1 MSWQLTADRP
11 IYLQL
16 IEEIEL
22 RIVSGMYTVGEKLP
36 GVRDL
41 AAQASV
47 NPNTM
52 QKALTELERQGLVYS
67 QRTAGLAAELTH
79 HRQVA
84 LIGADH
90 HTAAEEVE
98 DRALGRLRMLS
109 HDQAGKAVCRDRFI
123 ICLAVG
129 GRKNAAMPVLLFNFL
144 SQCILRQG
152 ECLFRAGEL
161 VCAA

>member
-47 NPNTM
+47 NPND
-52 QKALTELERQGLVYS
+52 AEGFNG
-67 QRTAGLAAELTH
+67 AGAAGAGIFPADR
-79 HRQVA
+79 RQVYN
-84 LIGADH
+84 GGQQD
-90 HTAAEEVE
+90 
-98 DRALGRLRMLS
+98 DS
-109 HDQAGKAVCRDRFI
+109 KFKKP
-123 ICLAVG
+123 VG
-129 GRKNAAMPVLLFNFL
+129 YGSDFGF
-144 SQCILRQG
+144 
-152 ECLFRAGEL
+152 F
-161 VCAA
+161 

>member
-52 QKALTELERQGLVYS
+52 QKAGIFPADR
-67 QRTAGLAAELTH
+67 
-79 HRQVA
+79 RQVYN
-84 LIGADH
+84 GGQQD
-90 HTAAEEVE
+90 
-98 DRALGRLRMLS
+98 DS
-109 HDQAGKAVCRDRFI
+109 KFKKP
-123 ICLAVG
+123 VG
-129 GRKNAAMPVLLFNFL
+129 YGSDFGF
-144 SQCILRQG
+144 
-152 ECLFRAGEL
+152 F
-161 VCAA
+161 

>member
-67 QRTAGLAAELTH
+67 QRTAG
-79 HRQVA
+79 
-84 LIGADH
+84 
-90 HTAAEEVE
+90 
-98 DRALGRLRMLS
+98 
-109 HDQAGKAVCRDRFI
+109 RFI
-123 ICLAVG
+123 TEDSLYYC
-129 GRKNAAMPVLLFNFL
+129 
-144 SQCILRQG
+144 
-152 ECLFRAGEL
+152 
-161 VCAA
+161 

>member
-67 QRTAGLAAELTH
+67 QRTAG
-79 HRQVA
+79 
-84 LIGADH
+84 
-90 HTAAEEVE
+90 
-98 DRALGRLRMLS
+98 
-109 HDQAGKAVCRDRFI
+109 RFI
-123 ICLAVG
+123 TEDSKMIQNLKNQLATDQIFKKMNQLG
-129 GRKNAAMPVLLFNFL
+129 FTKEETIKLMQQLGSKEDAK
-144 SQCILRQG
+144 
-152 ECLFRAGEL
+152 
-161 VCAA
+161 

>member
-47 NPNTM
+47 NPNTIQRAYM
-52 QKALTELERQGLVYS
+52 TLEQEGFNG
-67 QRTAGLAAELTH
+67 AGAAGAGIFPADR
-79 HRQVA
+79 RQVYN
-84 LIGADH
+84 GGQQD
-90 HTAAEEVE
+90 
-98 DRALGRLRMLS
+98 DS
-109 HDQAGKAVCRDRFI
+109 KFKKP
-123 ICLAVG
+123 VG
-129 GRKNAAMPVLLFNFL
+129 YGSDFGF
-144 SQCILRQG
+144 
-152 ECLFRAGEL
+152 F
-161 VCAA
+161 

>member
-1 MSWQLTADRP
+1 MYYDINTMIQRRCYHVWQLTADRP

-52 QKALTELERQGLVYS
+52 QKALTELERQGWYIPS
-67 QRTAGLAAELTH
+67 GPPAGL
-79 HRQVA
+79 
-84 LIGADH
+84 
-90 HTAAEEVE
+90 
-98 DRALGRLRMLS
+98 
-109 HDQAGKAVCRDRFI
+109 
-123 ICLAVG
+123 
-129 GRKNAAMPVLLFNFL
+129 
-144 SQCILRQG
+144 
-152 ECLFRAGEL
+152 
-161 VCAA
+161 

>member
-22 RIVSGMYTVGEKLP
+22 RIVSGMYRAGEKLP

-41 AAQASV
+41 AAQAAV

-67 QRTAGLAAELTH
+67 QRTTG
-79 HRQVA
+79 
-84 LIGADH
+84 
-90 HTAAEEVE
+90 
-98 DRALGRLRMLS
+98 
-109 HDQAGKAVCRDRFI
+109 RFI
-123 ICLAVG
+123 TEDGSMIQNLKKQMASEQI
-129 GRKNAAMPVLLFNFL
+129 LEFL
-144 SQCILRQG
+144 KKMNQLGFTKQETLQLMEQVESKEGVQ
-152 ECLFRAGEL
+152 
-161 VCAA
+161 

>member
-67 QRTAGLAAELTH
+67 QRTAE
-79 HRQVA
+79 QVYNGGQQDDSKFKKPVGYGSDFGFFKKMNQ
-84 LIGADH
+84 LGF
-90 HTAAEEVE
+90 TKEETIKLMQQLGSKE
-98 DRALGRLRMLS
+98 DA
-109 HDQAGKAVCRDRFI
+109 K
-123 ICLAVG
+123 
-129 GRKNAAMPVLLFNFL
+129 
-144 SQCILRQG
+144 
-152 ECLFRAGEL
+152 
-161 VCAA
+161 